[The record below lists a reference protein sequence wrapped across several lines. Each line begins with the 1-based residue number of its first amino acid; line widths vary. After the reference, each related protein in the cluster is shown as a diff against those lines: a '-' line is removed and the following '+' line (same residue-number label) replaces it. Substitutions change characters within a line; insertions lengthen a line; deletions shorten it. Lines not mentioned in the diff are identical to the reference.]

1 MLNILQGHFGL
12 PKHLIKII
20 TVAVV
25 AGEASFGADGS
36 EPVEVM
42 MSCYYCGI
50 WGLIVNAIRKYRVID
65 WLAQQNDTDVYQF
78 S

>member
-1 MLNILQGHFGL
+1 
-12 PKHLIKII
+12 
-20 TVAVV
+20 
-25 AGEASFGADGS
+25 
-36 EPVEVM
+36 M

-65 WLAQQNDTDVYQF
+65 WPAQQNDTGVYQF